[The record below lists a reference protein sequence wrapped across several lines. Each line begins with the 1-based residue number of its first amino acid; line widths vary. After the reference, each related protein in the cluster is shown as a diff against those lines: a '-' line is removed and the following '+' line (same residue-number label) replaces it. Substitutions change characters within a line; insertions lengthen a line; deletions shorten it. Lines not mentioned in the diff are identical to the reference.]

1 MKVYEFL
8 KSYLQDMGFEENEIE
23 ENKTVGDLDLD
34 STEKVDLALAIKENL
49 GKNVNLDDDSL
60 TLNELVRVIEEA

>member
-23 ENKTVGDLDLD
+23 DSKTVGDLDLD
-34 STEKVDLALAIKENL
+34 STEKVDLALAIKDNFE
-49 GKNVNLDDDSL
+49 KNINLDDDSL
-60 TLNELVRVIEEA
+60 TLNELIHLIEEE

>member
-23 ENKTVGDLDLD
+23 ESKTVGDLALD
-34 STEKVDLALAIKENL
+34 STEKVDLALAIKDNL

-60 TLNELVRVIEEA
+60 TLNELVRVIEED

>member
-8 KSYLQDMGFEENEIE
+8 KCYLQDMGFEENEIE
-23 ENKTVGDLDLD
+23 ESKTVGDLALD
-34 STEKVDLALAIKENL
+34 STEKVDQALAIKDNF

-60 TLNELVRVIEEA
+60 TLNELGRVIEED